1 MQNLSTIIYE
11 LQIYTKKK
19 KGRHFRR
26 FFHLENGGINEKML
40 LYVRASVCGVFVRG
54 VLFP

>member
-26 FFHLENGGINEKML
+26 FSHLENGGINEKML